1 MLRTGLVDPMHVRGA
16 VQKARSFLEELFQ
29 DEGIEDVGLEEVVFD
44 DESNEWKVTIGF
56 TRPWDLRRAAFED
69 APSRSYK
76 VIRINN
82 QTESVK
88 SLTDR
93 VLPSAPR

>member
-1 MLRTGLVDPMHVRGA
+1 MDVRGA
-16 VQKARSFLEELFQ
+16 VQRAREFVEDLLQ
-29 DEGIEDVGLEEVVFD
+29 DEGITDVGLEEVVFD

-56 TRPWDLRRAAFED
+56 SRPWDLQRSVLED

-76 VIRINN
+76 VIRIDNGGGA
-82 QTESVK
+82 VK

-93 VLPSAPR
+93 VLPAAPR

>member
-1 MLRTGLVDPMHVRGA
+1 MDVRGA
-16 VQKARSFLEELFQ
+16 VQKARSFLEDLFQ

-56 TRPWDLRRAAFED
+56 SRPWDHRRMAFED
-69 APSRSYK
+69 TPSRSYK
-76 VIRINN
+76 VVRIDNDDGA
-82 QTESVK
+82 VK

-93 VLPSAPR
+93 VLPAATP